1 LPPTSLKDIH
11 FNDPILYA
19 IFAEESITSAMGGPE
34 TANTLGLDVP
44 PSLRARAD
52 EVIE

>member
-1 LPPTSLKDIH
+1 LTTQLRIGRP
-11 FNDPILYA
+11 NR
-19 IFAEESITSAMGGPE
+19 
-34 TANTLGLDVP
+34 LGRTVP